1 MTLLTFAN
9 LLTYFRIILILPF
22 LYFLFLDKDNAIGIS
37 EFMARLIAF
46 IIFIVASV
54 TDFFDGYLAR
64 VLKEESK
71 IGQFLDP
78 LADKFLVSSAL
89 IAFLQIDGGI
99 IPFWMVT
106 LVIFREFLITGL
118 RISAL
123 SQSKE
128 VETMTLGKAKTT
140 FQLMTILVILLFI
153 VLKAYFIPE
162 YNQSPVT
169 LLDFLS
175 HIGDKY
181 YVGKYLLRYAPYI
194 LMLITTIITVFSGIR
209 YLYKNRSLIIGD

>member
-22 LYFLFLDKDNAIGIS
+22 LYFLFLDKDNALGIS
-37 EFMARLIAF
+37 EFLARLIAF

-78 LADKFLVSSAL
+78 LADKFLVSSAF

-99 IPFWMVT
+99 IPFWMVI
-106 LVIFREFLITGL
+106 LVLFREFLITGL
-118 RISAL
+118 RITAL
-123 SQSKE
+123 SQSRE

-140 FQLMTILVILLFI
+140 FQIMTILVILLFI

-162 YNQSPVT
+162 HYQSPVT

-175 HIGDKY
+175 HFGDKY
-181 YVGKYLLRYAPYI
+181 YVGKYLLRYAPYF
-194 LMLITTIITVFSGIR
+194 LMLLTTIITVFSGIR